1 MNTHKTGSGTMRGR
15 VSLIATLFLLAVLV
29 LPASALQLNGQDV
42 SAEIIGATVEYP
54 VILDEA
60 PAGLSSYNITV
71 TLTDPAVGEITS
83 AEFPAWA
90 TENEMSTI
98 PADSVTIQGLDFNEQ
113 VQEGATNISLATLT
127 IRADAAGTTPVII
140 TINGM
145 YDEIGGIMSPAIQ
158 DGSFTV
164 TEPLVS
170 PVADFIADPASGVE
184 PLTVA
189 FTDLSTGDITGYAW
203 DFENDGV
210 VDSTEQNP
218 GHIYP
223 LAGTYT
229 VNLTVTGPGG
239 SDDEVKVDYITVTA
253 APVPA
258 PVADFIADPA
268 SGVEPLTV
276 AFTDLSTGDITGYAW
291 DFENDGVVDSTE
303 QNPSYIYPLAGTYT
317 VNLTVTGPG
326 GSDDEVKVEYIS
338 VTAAPVPAPVAD
350 FIADPASGV
359 EPLTVAFTDL
369 STGDITGYAWDFEND
384 GVVDSTEQNPGH
396 IYPLAGT
403 YTVNLTVTGPGG
415 SDDEVKVDYITVTA
429 APVPAPV
436 ADFIADPASG
446 VEPLTV
452 AFADLS
458 TGDITGYAWDFEN
471 DGVVDSTEQNP
482 SYIYPLAG
490 TYTVNLT
497 VTGPGGSDDE
507 VKVEYISVTAA
518 PVPAPVADFIAD
530 PASGVEPLTVAFTDL
545 STGDITGYAWDFE
558 NDGVVD
564 STEQNP
570 GHTYPAAGMYTVNL
584 TVTGPGGSDDEVEY
598 ITVTAAPAPAQ
609 VRAEIRIEPET
620 LNLKSSG
627 VFTVFITLPDEYSVT
642 EISADSLVSEGAN
655 AKSGKVISGMENEY
669 MAKFQRQDL
678 ENVIPGDAVTFT
690 LSGTLNTDAGM
701 VEFVGNEMIRVIE

>member
-1 MNTHKTGSGTMRGR
+1 MRGR

-291 DFENDGVVDSTE
+291 DFENDGVIDSTE
-303 QNPSYIYPLAGTYT
+303 QNPSYIYPLAGT
-317 VNLTVTGPG
+317 
-326 GSDDEVKVEYIS
+326 
-338 VTAAPVPAPVAD
+338 
-350 FIADPASGV
+350 
-359 EPLTVAFTDL
+359 
-369 STGDITGYAWDFEND
+369 
-384 GVVDSTEQNPGH
+384 
-396 IYPLAGT
+396 
-403 YTVNLTVTGPGG
+403 
-415 SDDEVKVDYITVTA
+415 
-429 APVPAPV
+429 
-436 ADFIADPASG
+436 
-446 VEPLTV
+446 
-452 AFADLS
+452 
-458 TGDITGYAWDFEN
+458 
-471 DGVVDSTEQNP
+471 
-482 SYIYPLAG
+482 
-490 TYTVNLT
+490 
-497 VTGPGGSDDE
+497 
-507 VKVEYISVTAA
+507 
-518 PVPAPVADFIAD
+518 
-530 PASGVEPLTVAFTDL
+530 
-545 STGDITGYAWDFE
+545 
-558 NDGVVD
+558 
-564 STEQNP
+564 
-570 GHTYPAAGMYTVNL
+570 YTVNL

-642 EISADSLVSEGAN
+642 EISADSLVCEGAN

>member
-1 MNTHKTGSGTMRGR
+1 
-15 VSLIATLFLLAVLV
+15 
-29 LPASALQLNGQDV
+29 
-42 SAEIIGATVEYP
+42 
-54 VILDEA
+54 
-60 PAGLSSYNITV
+60 
-71 TLTDPAVGEITS
+71 
-83 AEFPAWA
+83 
-90 TENEMSTI
+90 
-98 PADSVTIQGLDFNEQ
+98 
-113 VQEGATNISLATLT
+113 
-127 IRADAAGTTPVII
+127 
-140 TINGM
+140 
-145 YDEIGGIMSPAIQ
+145 
-158 DGSFTV
+158 
-164 TEPLVS
+164 
-170 PVADFIADPASGVE
+170 
-184 PLTVA
+184 
-189 FTDLSTGDITGYAW
+189 
-203 DFENDGV
+203 
-210 VDSTEQNP
+210 
-218 GHIYP
+218 
-223 LAGTYT
+223 
-229 VNLTVTGPGG
+229 
-239 SDDEVKVDYITVTA
+239 
-253 APVPA
+253 
-258 PVADFIADPA
+258 
-268 SGVEPLTV
+268 
-276 AFTDLSTGDITGYAW
+276 
-291 DFENDGVVDSTE
+291 
-303 QNPSYIYPLAGTYT
+303 
-317 VNLTVTGPG
+317 
-326 GSDDEVKVEYIS
+326 
-338 VTAAPVPAPVAD
+338 
-350 FIADPASGV
+350 
-359 EPLTVAFTDL
+359 
-369 STGDITGYAWDFEND
+369 
-384 GVVDSTEQNPGH
+384 
-396 IYPLAGT
+396 
-403 YTVNLTVTGPGG
+403 VNLTVTGPGG

-642 EISADSLVSEGAN
+642 EISADSLVCEGAN